1 MTTIW
6 PAYEGSESTSWWPVM
21 QVLITTSPLARV
33 ACPPRSPN
41 SVNPSS
47 STRTIGSGMLHQP
60 LRHNLPATDRHDDP
74 SAQPPAGKGRI
85 PATAPE
91 GRWLHRPLRI

>member
-1 MTTIW
+1 
-6 PAYEGSESTSWWPVM
+6 M

-60 LRHNLPATDRHDDP
+60 LRHHLPAADGHHHP
-74 SAQPPAGKGRI
+74 SAQPPAGKGRV
-85 PATAPE
+85 PAPPPE
-91 GRWLHRPLRI
+91 GRWIHRPLRIRVDQDPFILQRLADDLR